1 MDEKRQEFVPK
12 EEASVLPKYLDNVD
26 AELEGHLV
34 AIPVVQD
41 EEFKAETIE
50 KKEILNYG
58 DEGEEHTH
66 THTHTHVVVIIRK
79 GACM

>member
-1 MDEKRQEFVPK
+1 MDVKRQEFVPK

-41 EEFKAETIE
+41 TEFKEETVE
-50 KKEILNYG
+50 KKERLDFG
-58 DEGEEHTH
+58 DEGKLRTRVHTLLH
-66 THTHTHVVVIIRK
+66 SRT
-79 GACM
+79 